1 MFKATL
7 DNVVLFRDALTA
19 VSEFITEGIFK
30 VKKDGIYMS
39 AVDPTMVVLVNFK
52 YLATQFSS
60 YEVDTEQEI
69 SINMDGFLSIL
80 KRASASD
87 KVTLVLDDE
96 TKKLEITFVGG
107 STRKFVQPLI
117 TIDEVETPEMNL
129 DFSAHIDIQTS
140 ILEDGIGDASIVSDT
155 IVIEADEKMFVISSK
170 GDLNKVRLEIEK
182 GNKALLDLSVKDCC
196 ASKFSLDYFK
206 KIIKAGKLA
215 DVVGIEFG
223 NDYPARLTFR
233 QKDVLELNY
242 VLAPRVED

>member
-1 MFKATL
+1 MFNATL

-30 VKKDGIYMS
+30 AKKDGIYMS
-39 AVDPTMVVLVNFK
+39 AVDPTMVVLVDFK
-52 YLATQFSS
+52 FLATQFAK

-69 SINMDGFLSIL
+69 SVNMESFLSIL

-87 KVTLVLDDE
+87 KVTLALDKDA
-96 TKKLEITFVGG
+96 KKLEITFVG
-107 STRKFVQPLI
+107 SAIRKFVQPLI
-117 TIDEVETPEMNL
+117 VIEEAETPEMNL
-129 DFSAHIDIQTS
+129 DFPAHVDIQTS

-155 IVIEADEKMFVISSK
+155 IVVEADENMFAISSK

-182 GNKALLDLSVKDCC
+182 GNKALLDLSVKESC

-215 DVVGIEFG
+215 DVVEINFG
-223 NDYPARLTFR
+223 KDYPAKLTFR
-233 QKDVLELNY
+233 QKDALELNY